1 MENYKTS
8 FGPIVNED
16 TVVLV
21 LGTIPGD
28 RSLEVGEYY
37 GHPQNRFWKTLAAIT
52 GNTPPAT
59 YTDKKAM
66 LLGSGIGLW
75 DVARRAVRK
84 GSLDS
89 AIRDEE
95 PNDIAGLLASHDRI
109 KVVAFNGRTAEKL
122 HDRYFD
128 RLPGIEYLS
137 LPSTSPANAGFSLE
151 ALCERWRCI
160 EERKYLLRRQT

>member
-1 MENYKTS
+1 MESYKTS
-8 FGPIVNED
+8 FVPVADEE
-16 TVVLV
+16 TVVLI

-37 GHPQNRFWKTLAAIT
+37 GHPQNRFWKTLAAVT
-52 GNTPPAT
+52 GNTPPVT
-59 YTDKKAM
+59 YADKKTM
-66 LLGSGIGLW
+66 LLRSGIGLW
-75 DVARRAVRK
+75 DVAHRAVRK

-89 AIRDEE
+89 AIRAEE
-95 PNDIAGLLASHDRI
+95 PNDIAGFLASHDKI

-137 LPSTSPANAGFSLE
+137 LPSTSPANAAFSLE
-151 ALCERWRCI
+151 ALCERWRRI
-160 EERKYLLRRQT
+160 LA